1 MFSQITIVTSLAAN
15 GSVYDFAL
23 SIPVPALPSL
33 FHMEYSAAAHNNFNL
48 ASPLCSPKPSS
59 EILVKAVTTANSLT
73 EKPWSLWWYRNLPV
87 WAIVSLV
94 DQRLVAS
101 LMGGVWMSC
110 TYFPGTR
117 QFSFYYRILC
127 QEQHAVCVCFCW
139 RTTSPSVVIV
149 RTHLYLSFFK
159 TSFLIGY

>member
-1 MFSQITIVTSLAAN
+1 MFNCELQVLYNVILPNEDIVPHSHKQLSKSIKIVLSSGFHIPFMFSQITIVTSLAAN
-15 GSVYDFAL
+15 GSVHDFAL

-48 ASPLCSPKPSS
+48 ASPLCSPRPSS

-117 QFSFYYRILC
+117 QFSF
-127 QEQHAVCVCFCW
+127 
-139 RTTSPSVVIV
+139 
-149 RTHLYLSFFK
+149 
-159 TSFLIGY
+159 